1 MSRNARVGSIP
12 IPSTIQA
19 SKKAFLREGF
29 FVFLLIKRYSGQ
41 VLSFFIIHCD
51 NYCSKLILAISFIGF
66 LASFLLYFFAGEV
79 NRANRF
85 LAYHFFL
92 NSLYGISHWASV
104 LGDSEDLRAL
114 FLIHYFPI
122 YLLNT
127 PLLYFYVR
135 ALLTRRIQIKGWDYI
150 HFLPSFII
158 LINILPY
165 SILSWKEKINFGNLF
180 HQSFSHIYDIYFPLV
195 SFPAYFVLR
204 SIFSLAYVI
213 FSFLIVRKAILRNF
227 FKYNKSLKNWL
238 IVFLVS
244 AANFNIVLI
253 IGSINSLLNNNFRIL
268 LDEQGK
274 GRSGAVVIMTILII
288 SIYFFPKVL
297 YGLKL
302 TTGRASLSDVIELNK
317 SIANKNI
324 DISEAR
330 LKQIDQKMLIY
341 LTQKRYLT
349 PGFSLSD
356 LVKDIDVPLHVLTI
370 YFNNYKG
377 LPFVAWK
384 NQLRIHHAIHLM
396 RTGIADSYTLES
408 IGEACGYRS
417 RSNFIQAFKLQ
428 TGESPSVY
436 LKKLS

>member
-1 MSRNARVGSIP
+1 
-12 IPSTIQA
+12 
-19 SKKAFLREGF
+19 
-29 FVFLLIKRYSGQ
+29 
-41 VLSFFIIHCD
+41 
-51 NYCSKLILAISFIGF
+51 LILAISFIGF
-66 LASFLLYFFAGEV
+66 LASFLLCFYVTEV

-104 LGDSEDLRAL
+104 LGDSADLRAL

-127 PLLYFYVR
+127 PFLYFYVR
-135 ALLTRRIQIKGWDYI
+135 ALFTRRIQIKGWDYI

-158 LINILPY
+158 LINIMPY
-165 SILSWKEKINFGNLF
+165 SILSWQEKLNFGNLF
-180 HQSFSHIYDIYFPLV
+180 HQSFGHIYDIYFPLV

-204 SIFSLAYVI
+204 SILSLVYVTA
-213 FSFLIVRKAILRNF
+213 SALIVRKAITRKVF
-227 FKYNKSLKNWL
+227 VYSKTLKNWL
-238 IVFLVS
+238 IVCLGLVAS
-244 AANFNIVLI
+244 FNLI
-253 IGSINSLLNNNFRIL
+253 LITFSIHSLWNNNFRL
-268 LDEQGK
+268 VLDEQGK
-274 GRSGAVVIMTILII
+274 GRSGVVLVMTILII

-302 TTGRASLSDVIELNK
+302 TTGKASLSDVIELNK
-317 SIANKNI
+317 FITHKNI

-330 LKQIDQKMLIY
+330 LKQIDQKMLNY
-341 LTQKRYLT
+341 LTHKRYLT

-384 NQLRIHHAIHLM
+384 NQLRIHEAIHLM
-396 RTGIADSYTLES
+396 RTGKANSNTLES

-428 TGESPSVY
+428 TGESPSAY
-436 LKKLS
+436 LKRIG

>member
-1 MSRNARVGSIP
+1 M
-12 IPSTIQA
+12 
-19 SKKAFLREGF
+19 
-29 FVFLLIKRYSGQ
+29 
-41 VLSFFIIHCD
+41 
-51 NYCSKLILAISFIGF
+51 ILAISFIGF
-66 LASFLLYFFAGEV
+66 LASFLLYFFAGEE

-104 LGDSEDLRAL
+104 LGDSAELRAL

-127 PLLYFYVR
+127 PFLYFYVR
-135 ALLTRRIQIKGWDYI
+135 AVFTKKIQIKGWDYI

-158 LINILPY
+158 LINIMPY
-165 SILSWKEKINFGNLF
+165 CMLSWQEKLNFGNLF
-180 HQSFSHIYDIYFPLV
+180 HLSFGHIYDINFPLV
-195 SFPAYFVLR
+195 SFPVYFVLR
-204 SIFSLAYVI
+204 SILSLIYVLA
-213 FSFLIVRKAILRNF
+213 SALIVRKAIIRKAFVYNNTL
-227 FKYNKSLKNWL
+227 KYWL
-238 IVFLVS
+238 IMLLVS
-244 AANFNIVLI
+244 AANFNLILI
-253 IGSINSLLNNNFRIL
+253 IGSIISLLNNNFRIL

-274 GRSGAVVIMTILII
+274 GRSGVVVIMTILII

-297 YGLKL
+297 YGLKF
-302 TTGRASLSDVIELNK
+302 TTDKASLSEVIELNK

-330 LKQIDQKMLIY
+330 LNQIDQKMLIY
-341 LTQKRYLT
+341 LKYKRYLI

-384 NQLRIHHAIHLM
+384 NQLRINEAIHLM
-396 RTGIADSYTLES
+396 RTGKADSQTLES

-417 RSNFIQAFKLQ
+417 RSNFIQAFKLH
-428 TGESPSVY
+428 TGESPSVF